1 MKEPS
6 TQVHMSTGT
15 ASEAAGELVPSPAV
29 QQILQ
34 EDETVLIVLRPSP
47 WFVLLDGLGIYLGI
61 VIVALFLAW
70 LGHQPWSPLVL
81 PESQVFP
88 FFASLFIIRVIWKVL
103 DWANRIYVLTDRRVI
118 RRRGV
123 IMLSIVEAPL
133 RRIQHSAI
141 YARLLERILGL
152 GTIGFATAGSGG
164 FEVVWELI
172 ATPVQIHGKILGAIE
187 RYGRGPST

>member
-1 MKEPS
+1 MNEPS
-6 TQVHMSTGT
+6 PDVQL
-15 ASEAAGELVPSPAV
+15 AGDTTSDTVEITVPSPAL

-34 EDETVLIVLRPSP
+34 EDETVLLVLRPSP
-47 WFVLLDGLGIYLGI
+47 WFVLLDGLGVYLPI
-61 VIVALFLAW
+61 LIVALFLAW
-70 LGHQPWSPLVL
+70 LGHQPWAPLVI

-88 FFASLFIIRVIWKVL
+88 FFASLIILRVIWKVL

-123 IMLSIVEAPL
+123 ILLSIVEAPL

-141 YARLLERILGL
+141 YARFLERIFGL

-172 ATPVQIHGKILGAIE
+172 GVPVEIHARILAAIE

>member
-6 TQVHMSTGT
+6 TKVQMSTNT
-15 ASEAAGELVPSPAV
+15 AGEAAGASVPSPAV

-47 WFVLLDGLGIYLGI
+47 WFVLVDGFGIYLGI
-61 VIVALFLAW
+61 VIIALFLAW
-70 LGHQPWSPLVL
+70 LGHQPWSPVII

-88 FFASLFIIRVIWKVL
+88 FFASLLIIRVIWKIL

-141 YARLLERILGL
+141 YARVIERILGL

-172 ATPVQIHGKILGAIE
+172 STPVAIHAKILDAIE

>member
-1 MKEPS
+1 MNEPS
-6 TQVHMSTGT
+6 PDVQL
-15 ASEAAGELVPSPAV
+15 AGDTTSDAVEITVPSPAL

-34 EDETVLIVLRPSP
+34 EDETVLLVLRPSP
-47 WFVLLDGLGIYLGI
+47 WFVLLDGLGVYLLI
-61 VIVALFLAW
+61 LIVALFLAW
-70 LGHQPWSPLVL
+70 LGHQPWAPLVI

-88 FFASLFIIRVIWKVL
+88 FFASLIILRVIWKVL

-123 IMLSIVEAPL
+123 ILLSIVEAPL

-141 YARLLERILGL
+141 YARFLERIFGL

-172 ATPVQIHGKILGAIE
+172 GVPVTIHARILEAIE

>member
-1 MKEPS
+1 MDPSPEMKLS
-6 TQVHMSTGT
+6 GD
-15 ASEAAGELVPSPAV
+15 AANQTVDVTVPSPAV

-34 EDETVLIVLRPSP
+34 ADETVLLVLRPSP
-47 WFVLLDGLGIYLGI
+47 WFVLLDGFGVYLLI

-70 LGHQPWSPLVL
+70 LGHQPWTPVAI
-81 PESQVFP
+81 PETQVFP
-88 FFASLFIIRVIWKVL
+88 FFASLIIIRLIWKVL

-123 IMLSIVEAPL
+123 ILLSIVEAPL
-133 RRIQHSAI
+133 RRIQHSAT

-172 ATPVQIHGKILGAIE
+172 AAPVQVHAKILEAIE